1 MVKRLLAATDLSERS
16 DRALQR
22 AVAIAGQ
29 HSAELEI
36 LTVVEDALAAPL
48 LESQIELATRALELQ
63 TLALPRPSNASVST
77 RVVSGQDFIDIL
89 RCADEFI
96 AELIVLGPSRYEMRS
111 LFRGTTAERVIR
123 FGHLPTLVVRAP
135 VMQPYQRVMVAVDRS
150 THSQRALE
158 CALTLAPDAD
168 FLLVHAL
175 HVPFKGFLGTETIQQ
190 ITREGEDRIRS
201 DIDTDVG
208 AAVQKTRVSPKW
220 TLQIATGLP
229 NEVLKAAAAQFDADL
244 IAVGTHGRSAIGYA
258 VLGSVAENLLADS
271 STDVLAARVW

>member
-1 MVKRLLAATDLSERS
+1 MMKRLLAATDLSERS

-36 LTVVEDALAAPL
+36 LTVVEDALPAPL
-48 LESQIELATRALELQ
+48 HESQIELGTRALELQ
-63 TLALPRPSNASVST
+63 TLALPRPSGASVST

-89 RCADEFI
+89 RCADEFA
-96 AELIVLGPSRYEMRS
+96 AELIVLGPSRHAMRS
-111 LFRGTTAERVIR
+111 LFRGTTYERVIR
-123 FGHLPTLVVRAP
+123 FGHLPTLIVRAP
-135 VMQPYQRVMVAVDRS
+135 VVHPYQRVMVAVDRS

-158 CALTLAPDAD
+158 CALTLAPEAD

-175 HVPFKGFLGTETIQQ
+175 HVPFKGFLGAETIQQ
-190 ITREGEDRIRS
+190 ISREGEDRMRS

-208 AAVQKTRVSPKW
+208 VAAGKTHVSPKW
-220 TLQIATGLP
+220 TLQITTGLP
-229 NEVLKAAAAQFDADL
+229 NEVLKAAAAQFNADL
-244 IAVGTHGRSAIGYA
+244 IAVGTHGRSAIGHA

-271 STDVLAARVW
+271 STDVLVAKAW